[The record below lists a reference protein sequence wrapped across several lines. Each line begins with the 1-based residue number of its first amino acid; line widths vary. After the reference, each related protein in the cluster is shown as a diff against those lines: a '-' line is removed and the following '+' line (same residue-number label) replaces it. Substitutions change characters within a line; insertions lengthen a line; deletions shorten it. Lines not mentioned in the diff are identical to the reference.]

1 MFCLYCGDFHASY
14 MKASNLMHLKK
25 IRKCKI
31 AIECALIRKRYMKYP
46 KYSLFCIT
54 HLVSKTI
61 FDQRSIFLII
71 SLKIRIRIKIR
82 IPFMTIAGA
91 NIFFFLDVFAVE
103 ETLPRRRYEFLSDH
117 ATGSFTRRSIDRVVV
132 FEAKHASNTTLHEI
146 LNLRTI
152 QSHAVWK

>member
-1 MFCLYCGDFHASY
+1 

-25 IRKCKI
+25 IRKCRI
-31 AIECALIRKRYMKYP
+31 TIECALIKKKYMKYP
-46 KYSLFCIT
+46 KYSLFCIA

-91 NIFFFLDVFAVE
+91 NILFFFFDGFAVE
-103 ETLPRRRYEFLSDH
+103 ETLPRRRYEFLSDR

-132 FEAKHASNTTLHEI
+132 FEAKHASNTTLHGI

-152 QSHAVWK
+152 QSHAIWK